1 MNEPHVFTTKEI
13 YLQLDNPL
21 QFRLCRIKEIEDS
34 FIAKISG
41 REKMSKTL
49 YKYITSLDYA
59 GKALLVLSDAGSGV
73 SLLSFTTIIGTP
85 VGIASTSISV
95 VFLVTNGM
103 SKCF

>member
-1 MNEPHVFTTKEI
+1 MNEPHVFATKEI

-34 FIAKISG
+34 FIAKIND
-41 REKMSKTL
+41 REKTSKTL

-59 GKALLVLSDAGSGV
+59 GKALLVLSGASSGV
-73 SLLSFTTIIGTP
+73 SLLLFTTIIGTP
-85 VGIASTSISV
+85 VRVPSASISV